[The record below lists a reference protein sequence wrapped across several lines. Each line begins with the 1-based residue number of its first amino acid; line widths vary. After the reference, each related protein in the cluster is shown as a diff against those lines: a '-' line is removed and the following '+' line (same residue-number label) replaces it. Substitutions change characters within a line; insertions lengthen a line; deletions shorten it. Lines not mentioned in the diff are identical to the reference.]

1 MIYAIKILSFAQNN
15 KGDIMK
21 NKLFLDMADSL
32 TKENN
37 IKLDEKVKNNIK
49 TSYFE
54 IDDTNKSRLKKE
66 EGEYFTISFNEDI
79 LNKFPK
85 YLEKEIIKVLK
96 YFKKRINN
104 YGTTLIVGLG
114 NSSISCDSL
123 GPKTTN
129 KVIATNHYLDF
140 LTIPK
145 VALFVPE
152 VIGKT
157 GISSFELIK
166 MLVKT
171 IKPSLIIVI
180 DSLETNNHKRL
191 NNCIEISNCGII
203 PGSAI
208 MTNKKISS
216 KTFNIPLIAIGVPL
230 VIEID
235 KKHMYTS
242 LNIDDVIN
250 KLSDVLANALN
261 NIFLE

>member
-1 MIYAIKILSFAQNN
+1 
-15 KGDIMK
+15 MK
-21 NKLFLDMADSL
+21 NKLFLDMADSIDN
-32 TKENN
+32 ENLLKKN
-37 IKLDEKVKNNIK
+37 EKTKNNIV

-54 IDDTNKSRLKKE
+54 VNKNNKNRLKRDS
-66 EGEYFTISFNEDI
+66 GDYFTITYNEDV
-79 LNKFPK
+79 LYK
-85 YLEKEIIKVLK
+85 YPSDLKKEIIKVLK
-96 YFKKRINN
+96 YFKKNIIN

-123 GPKTTN
+123 GPQTTN

-166 MLVKT
+166 MLVNT
-171 IKPSLIIVI
+171 LKPSSIIVI
-180 DSLETNNHKRL
+180 DSLATNNSRRL
-191 NNCIEISNCGII
+191 NNCIEISNTGII

-230 VIEID
+230 VIEIENNI
-235 KKHMYTS
+235 YTS
-242 LNIDDVIN
+242 TDIDEKVNRISNVIA
-250 KLSDVLANALN
+250 DALN
-261 NIFLE
+261 TLFLK

>member
-1 MIYAIKILSFAQNN
+1 
-15 KGDIMK
+15 MK

-32 TKENN
+32 
-37 IKLDEKVKNNIK
+37 LDNDKNKITQRIKNNIK

-54 IDDTNKSRLKKE
+54 IDSSNKKKLKRE
-66 EGEYFTISFNEDI
+66 EGEYFTISYNEEI
-79 LNKFPK
+79 LNEYPK
-85 YLEKEIIKVLK
+85 YLTKEIIRVLK
-96 YFKKRINN
+96 YFKTKINN
-104 YGTTLIVGLG
+104 YGTTLIIGLG

-129 KVIATNHYLDF
+129 KVIATNHYIDF

-166 MLVKT
+166 MLVNT

-180 DSLETNNHKRL
+180 DSLATNNHKHL

-230 VIEID
+230 VIEVE
-235 KKHMYTS
+235 KNKLYTS
-242 LNIDDVIN
+242 LTVDETIE
-250 KLSDVLANALN
+250 KLSDVLSNALN
-261 NIFLE
+261 NLFLK